1 PPVSEAR
8 LLFSV
13 FALLSTIHLEYCPPH
28 CQCEWEIHSVSC
40 FGVEVVPVFHSST
53 KEVWLLGTKMY
64 SISENA
70 FANLAN
76 ISQIYISDDST
87 LRYLERHSFYN
98 LSRVTHIQL
107 NGIKTLSYIDQDAF
121 KNLPNLKYLGITNTG
136 LTTFPELQHIHSSQ
150 EHFILEMVENVF
162 IQVIPANSFTG
173 ISLNTLT
180 IVLNSNGVKEIQDY
194 AFNGTKLEEV
204 YLDRNLDLE
213 QIEEFAFYGVI
224 QGPTHLDLSDTKVHS
239 LPSIGMKNIEKLQA
253 KNTWALKM
261 LPSFRAFCSLTKLF
275 RWKVLHSEA
284 VICNLT
290 WATSGKLQLS
300 SATLSQRYL
309 EYNIS
314 QHLKS
319 EKFGIPTHGSA
330 NSNRNSLICPTK
342 KSQDDT
348 LFYVKTYSEHLS
360 EVFDSSL
367 CNELDAD
374 DGPSCTP
381 LPDALNPCE
390 DVMSK
395 DILRILV
402 WVVSLF
408 AISANL
414 LVLVILLTSRQKMS
428 VTRFLIGHLAFADCC
443 MGFYL
448 LVIAFV
454 DFYTRSNYH
463 HYAITWQT
471 GSGCNIV
478 GTLSVFAS
486 ELSVFTLTLIS
497 LQRWNAIFS
506 AIRPDRKMRLRH
518 ASVLMLVGWLLC
530 VFLALLPVLGVS
542 SYQKVSICLPMDTG
556 TTAARTYIISVLIV
570 NVTAFMVVCLC
581 YIHIYFM
588 VHNPNHNSSRY
599 DTSMA
604 KRMAVIIF
612 TNFLCLAPTCF
623 YGLSAAFHH
632 PMITVTDSKV
642 LLYMLVIF
650 NAPPPPIYNKGYVF
664 FSTGAAGSFLSSQ
677 LLHQPIFLCYLD
689 KGISQ
694 RHPDD
699 AESDGS
705 LSTAS
710 TPLSKPTSQYYSLH
724 IKKFSTPK
732 SSIHIPPKIRLK
744 KQKMAF

>member
-1 PPVSEAR
+1 DEIRNEQVFTGTA
-8 LLFSV
+8 FTMNSV
-13 FALLSTIHLEYCPPH
+13 FQIIFLFFIFVKTTIHLEYCPPH

-150 EHFILEMVENVF
+150 EHFILYVAF
-162 IQVIPANSFTG
+162 SHKYSAGFLLIFS
-173 ISLNTLT
+173 
-180 IVLNSNGVKEIQDY
+180 VLNSNGVKEIQDY

-204 YLDRNLDLE
+204 FNSHVVFIY
-213 QIEEFAFYGVI
+213 F
-224 QGPTHLDLSDTKVHS
+224 LDLSDTKVHS

-261 LPSFRAFCSLTKLF
+261 LPSFRAFVHLQSAELTFPSHCCGLKMLK
-275 RWKVLHSEA
+275 RGHSEA

-402 WVVSLF
+402 WVISLF

-612 TNFLCLAPTCF
+612 TNFLCLAPICF

-650 NAPPPPIYNKGYVF
+650 NAPPPIYNKGYVF

-705 LSTAS
+705 L
-710 TPLSKPTSQYYSLH
+710 PLIRFLSGQEAQ
-724 IKKFSTPK
+724 KKLDNVTLT
-732 SSIHIPPKIRLK
+732 IC
-744 KQKMAF
+744 

>member
-1 PPVSEAR
+1 MSHD
-8 LLFSV
+8 SDT
-13 FALLSTIHLEYCPPH
+13 TIHLEYCPPH

-40 FGVEVVPVFHSST
+40 FGVEVIPVFHSST
-53 KEVWLLGTKMY
+53 KEVWLLGTRMY
-64 SISENA
+64 SIPENA

-136 LTTFPELQHIHSSQ
+136 LTTFPGLQHIHSSQ
-150 EHFILEMVENVF
+150 DHFILEMVENVF

-239 LPSIGMKNIEKLQA
+239 LPSKGMKNIEKLQA

-261 LPSFRAFCSLTKLF
+261 LPPLRAFVHLQSAELTFPSHCCGLKMLK
-275 RWKVLHSEA
+275 RGQGHSEA

-300 SATLSQRYL
+300 SAMLSQRYL

-319 EKFGIPTHGSA
+319 KKFGIPTHGSA
-330 NSNRNSLICPTK
+330 NSNPKRLICPTK

-360 EVFDSSL
+360 EVFDFSL

-414 LVLVILLTSRQKMS
+414 LVLFILLTSRQKMS

-478 GTLSVFAS
+478 GILSVFAS

-530 VFLALLPVLGVS
+530 AFLALLPVVGVS
-542 SYQKVSICLPMDTG
+542 SYQKVSICLPIDTG

-599 DTSMA
+599 DASMA

-612 TNFLCLAPTCF
+612 TNFLCLAPICF

-642 LLYMLVIF
+642 LLVLFYPLNSCTNPFFYAILTKAFHRDILMMLSQMGLCQRQ
-650 NAPPPPIYNKGYVF
+650 AHLYR
-664 FSTGAAGSFLSSQ
+664 SQ
-677 LLHQPIFLCYLD
+677 LVSI
-689 KGISQ
+689 
-694 RHPDD
+694 
-699 AESDGS
+699 
-705 LSTAS
+705 
-710 TPLSKPTSQYYSLH
+710 TPY
-724 IKKFSTPK
+724 I
-732 SSIHIPPKIRLK
+732 
-744 KQKMAF
+744 

>member
-1 PPVSEAR
+1 SCLLICLCFNLCWIIKVPPVS
-8 LLFSV
+8 
-13 FALLSTIHLEYCPPH
+13 EYCPPH

-150 EHFILEMVENVF
+150 EHFILYVAF
-162 IQVIPANSFTG
+162 SHKYSGFLLIFS
-173 ISLNTLT
+173 
-180 IVLNSNGVKEIQDY
+180 VLNSNGVKEIQDY

-204 YLDRNLDLE
+204 
-213 QIEEFAFYGVI
+213 
-224 QGPTHLDLSDTKVHS
+224 DLSDTKVHS

-261 LPSFRAFCSLTKLF
+261 LPSFRAFVHLQSAELTFPSHCCVLGNLSLF
-275 RWKVLHSEA
+275 FFYLHSEA

-402 WVVSLF
+402 WVISLF

-612 TNFLCLAPTCF
+612 TNFLCLAPICF

-650 NAPPPPIYNKGYVF
+650 NAPPPIYNKGYVF